1 MARERLFDDIQ
12 RYGGPALYSEPH
24 FGFLNRAADP
34 AWQRVRDVLESW
46 YAEHPDPNGGLR
58 ARFPETPS
66 DYGFNGFTANW
77 MTRYGELSPPG
88 PVFHWLMNTLSSSS
102 VDPGEM

>member
-1 MARERLFDDIQ
+1 VARERLFDDIQ

-24 FGFLNRAADP
+24 FGFLNRALVR
-34 AWQRVRDVLESW
+34 QQVRDVLESW

-58 ARFPETPS
+58 ARFRETPS
-66 DYGFNGFTANW
+66 DYGFNGLTANW
-77 MTRYGELSPPG
+77 MTRYGELSPG
-88 PVFHWLMNTLSSSS
+88 PVFHWLMNTRSSSR